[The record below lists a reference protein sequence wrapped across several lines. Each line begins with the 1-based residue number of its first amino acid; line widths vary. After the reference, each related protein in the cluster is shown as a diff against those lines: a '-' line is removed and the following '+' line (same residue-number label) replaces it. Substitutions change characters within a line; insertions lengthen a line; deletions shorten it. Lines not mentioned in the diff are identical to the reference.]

1 MIPLQNTTSKIN
13 RSYDILDKLM
23 IKELQRFILV
33 ANEGN
38 LTEVAKKIFITQSA
52 LTQSIDRL
60 EKEIG
65 AKLFIQK
72 GKYLELTA
80 DGKALA
86 SIGTKI
92 LDLWEKAKD
101 PGIRKAIKPTI
112 TIGMY
117 DNAALRLAKFVQEN
131 IPSKQTIFEFVIDS
145 SEKLLSDLLL
155 GVLDVTIAVINQRYS
170 HPKEILCLKTFNEEL
185 IPVSN
190 KIFNAPLNKIPFILF
205 NKGSNTQEQVDAIF
219 TRKSIKPAIYAQ
231 STSTSFMKEL
241 AILGCGVALLPENFV
256 HQELKQKIL
265 KKQQLPIKFKRQYGI
280 FVQKNNNLEDK
291 NIIIEAITKILT
303 T

>member
-1 MIPLQNTTSKIN
+1 
-13 RSYDILDKLM
+13 M
-23 IKELQRFILV
+23 IKKLQSFILL
-33 ANEGN
+33 ANESN

-101 PGIRKAIKPTI
+101 PKIRDVIKPTI

-117 DNAALRLAKFVQEN
+117 DNAALRLAEFVQEN
-131 IPSKQTIFEFVIDS
+131 IPSKQTIFEFV
-145 SEKLLSDLLL
+145 
-155 GVLDVTIAVINQRYS
+155 
-170 HPKEILCLKTFNEEL
+170 
-185 IPVSN
+185 
-190 KIFNAPLNKIPFILF
+190 
-205 NKGSNTQEQVDAIF
+205 
-219 TRKSIKPAIYAQ
+219 
-231 STSTSFMKEL
+231 
-241 AILGCGVALLPENFV
+241 
-256 HQELKQKIL
+256 
-265 KKQQLPIKFKRQYGI
+265 
-280 FVQKNNNLEDK
+280 
-291 NIIIEAITKILT
+291 
-303 T
+303 

>member
-1 MIPLQNTTSKIN
+1 MLE
-13 RSYDILDKLM
+13 
-23 IKELQRFILV
+23 ELQRFILV
-33 ANEGN
+33 AQEGN
-38 LTEVAKKIFITQSA
+38 LTKVAEKIFITQSA
-52 LTQSIDRL
+52 LTQSVHRL

-101 PGIRKAIKPTI
+101 PGIRKAIKPSI

-117 DNAALRLAKFVQEN
+117 DNAALRLAKFVQAN
-131 IPSKQTIFEFVIDS
+131 TPSQQLILEFMIDN
-145 SEKLLSDLLL
+145 SEKLLSGLQL
-155 GVLDVTIAVINQRYS
+155 GTIDIAIAVTNKKYS
-170 HPKEILCLKTFNEEL
+170 LSKEILCLKTFEEEL
-185 IPVSN
+185 TPVSS

-205 NKGSNTQEQVDAIF
+205 NKGSNTNEQTDAIF
-219 TRKSIKPAIYAQ
+219 TQKGIKPTIYAQ

-241 AILGCGVALLPENFV
+241 ALLGCGVALLPENFV
-256 HQELKQKIL
+256 RQELKQGIL
-265 KKQQLPIKFKRQYGI
+265 KKQQLPLQLKRQYGI
-280 FVQKNNNLEDK
+280 FVQKNNHLENK
-291 NIIIEAITKILT
+291 NMIIEEISKILT
-303 T
+303 TI

>member
-1 MIPLQNTTSKIN
+1 
-13 RSYDILDKLM
+13 M

-190 KIFNAPLNKIPFILF
+190 KIFNAP
-205 NKGSNTQEQVDAIF
+205 
-219 TRKSIKPAIYAQ
+219 
-231 STSTSFMKEL
+231 
-241 AILGCGVALLPENFV
+241 
-256 HQELKQKIL
+256 
-265 KKQQLPIKFKRQYGI
+265 
-280 FVQKNNNLEDK
+280 
-291 NIIIEAITKILT
+291 
-303 T
+303 

>member
-1 MIPLQNTTSKIN
+1 
-13 RSYDILDKLM
+13 M

-219 TRKSIKPAIYAQ
+219 TRKSIKPEIYAQ

-256 HQELKQKIL
+256 RQELKQKIL

-280 FVQKNNNLEDK
+280 FVQKNNYLEDK
-291 NIIIEAITKILT
+291 NKIIKEITKILGN
-303 T
+303 

>member
-1 MIPLQNTTSKIN
+1 
-13 RSYDILDKLM
+13 M

-52 LTQSIDRL
+52 LTQSMDRL

-280 FVQKNNNLEDK
+280 FVQKNNYLEDK
-291 NIIIEAITKILT
+291 NKIIKEITKILGN
-303 T
+303 

>member
-1 MIPLQNTTSKIN
+1 MIE
-13 RSYDILDKLM
+13 
-23 IKELQRFILV
+23 ELKRFILV
-33 ANEGN
+33 TQEGN
-38 LTEVAKKIFITQSA
+38 LTKVAEKIFITQSA

-65 AKLFIQK
+65 AKLFLQK
-72 GKYLELTA
+72 GKYLQLSS

-101 PGIRKAIKPTI
+101 PEIRKVIKPSI

-117 DNAALRLAKFVQEN
+117 DNAALRLAKFVQQN
-131 IPSKQTIFEFVIDS
+131 TPSQQVILEFMIDN
-145 SEKLLSDLLL
+145 SEKLLSDLQL
-155 GVLDVTIAVINQRYS
+155 GAIDIAIAVANKKYS
-170 HPKEILCLKTFNEEL
+170 HPKEILCLKTFDEEL
-185 IPVSN
+185 IPVSG
-190 KIFNAPLNKIPFILF
+190 KIFNATLNKIPFILF
-205 NKGSNTQEQVDAIF
+205 NKGSNTQDQVDAIF

-241 AILGCGVALLPENFV
+241 ALLGCGVALLPENFV
-256 HQELKQKIL
+256 RQELKQGIL

-280 FVQKNNNLEDK
+280 FVQKNNYLEDE
-291 NIIIEAITKILT
+291 NIIIEAITQILNHQI
-303 T
+303 